1 MKGYRAYTIACVLL
15 IVASTST
22 AIAQDFQ
29 QLLGAVDRV
38 EANLKV

>member
-1 MKGYRAYTIACVLL
+1 MKGCRAYIIACVLL
-15 IVASTST
+15 IVALTGT

-38 EANLKV
+38 EANLRT